1 MTRIF
6 ATLSWIVVVLLVTI
20 NIQGFRIGD
29 YQGIWQSRLEA
40 VQPTQTG
47 DGNRSETRP
56 ADGTDLAVR
65 QSFAVAQAK
74 TRWHI
79 LAGLFASLVSVLVN
93 CLSVTYFIGTGR
105 WCLEVVH
112 AYGLSDDL
120 VVNARKLKRRS
131 FPWSLIG
138 VVVTILMAA
147 LGAAAD
153 PSTLLPNTRQ
163 WVRLHAIVSV
173 AGTALVIVALALQ
186 RRYLG
191 QNQHLIDRIVQ
202 EVQAAR
208 TERLQG

>member
-6 ATLSWIVVVLLVTI
+6 STLSWIVVVLLIII

-40 VQPTQTG
+40 VHSMQEG
-47 DGNRSETRP
+47 EGNVPDSRP
-56 ADGTDLAVR
+56 GDGTDVASD

-79 LAGLFASLVSVLVN
+79 LASLFASLVSVLVN

-105 WCLEVVH
+105 WCLEVVD
-112 AYGLSDDL
+112 AYGLDDDL
-120 VVNARKLKRRS
+120 VVQARKLKRRS

-138 VVVTILMAA
+138 VLATIAMAA

-153 PSTLLPNTRQ
+153 PSTLLANTQQ
-163 WVRLHAIVSV
+163 WVKLHAIVSV